1 MAGFPIEVVVEVV
14 TVFIFETVGFL
25 IVTSIGIHS
34 HWCCVHF

>member
-14 TVFIFETVGFL
+14 TVFKFGAVCFL
-25 IVTSIGIHS
+25 IVTSIAIHS